1 MIEVQ
6 SENFTVKTER
16 ISQLDP
22 GLGVEN
28 SYLLCTTSETISE
41 AYNRRVGQ

>member
-22 GLGVEN
+22 ALGSEN
-28 SYLLCTTSETISE
+28 SYLLCTTSVTTSE